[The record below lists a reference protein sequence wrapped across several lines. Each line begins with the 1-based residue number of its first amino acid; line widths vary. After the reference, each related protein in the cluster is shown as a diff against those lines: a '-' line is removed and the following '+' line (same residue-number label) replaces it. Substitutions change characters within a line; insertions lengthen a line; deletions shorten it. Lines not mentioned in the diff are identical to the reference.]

1 MASSTIER
9 GQEVARSMAE
19 TPILLWVRTTD
30 HKRIGLMYIYTAFIF
45 FLLGGIEATIIRT
58 QLAVPDSKLITPSL
72 YNELFTMH
80 ATIMIFAFM
89 MPVFVGIANYVVPL
103 MIGARDMALPR
114 LNAASYWLYVAGGI
128 VLATSLVLGA
138 APDAG
143 WFGYAP
149 LTEATPACLTGL
161 GTLPVQAVTQA
172 AATASAQGQQGCF
185 APGANIDFWVLAL
198 SLLGVSSILS
208 GINFIVTTLF
218 MRTRGMT
225 IRRMPLFAWMMLV
238 TGFLLIF
245 ALPSLT
251 VDGFLLFFDR
261 HLGTHFF
268 QASLGGD
275 PLLWQHLF
283 WSFGHPEVYILIL
296 PAFGV
301 IEEVLPVFSGKPIFG
316 YTAIAYAGIAIGFL
330 SFTVWAHHMFAV
342 GMPLVAQTFFAATS
356 TIIAIPTGIKI
367 FNWVATT
374 WGGSLRFTTAM
385 LFALAFIVQF
395 MIGGM
400 SGVMLS
406 VVPFDYQVT
415 DTYFLVAHL
424 HYVLPAASLMALF
437 AGFYYWFPKMSGRL
451 LDERLGKIH
460 FWLFA
465 IGVNL
470 TFFPMHIMGLLGM
483 PRRVYTFPAG
493 LGWDG
498 LNLASS
504 VGAYI
509 QGAAVLVFIM
519 NWFVTVRK
527 PAIAPADP
535 WDGFTLEW
543 AVSSPPP
550 PEGPEELPPVR
561 SARPMWDAKHPD
573 KADWLTNSG

>member
-483 PRRVYTFPAG
+483 PRRVYPFPAG

>member
-9 GQEVARSMAE
+9 GQEVARSVAE

-225 IRRMPLFAWMMLV
+225 IRRMPLLAWMMLI

-268 QASLGGD
+268 QAVAGGD
-275 PLLWQHLF
+275 PLLW
-283 WSFGHPEVYILIL
+283 
-296 PAFGV
+296 
-301 IEEVLPVFSGKPIFG
+301 
-316 YTAIAYAGIAIGFL
+316 
-330 SFTVWAHHMFAV
+330 
-342 GMPLVAQTFFAATS
+342 
-356 TIIAIPTGIKI
+356 
-367 FNWVATT
+367 
-374 WGGSLRFTTAM
+374 
-385 LFALAFIVQF
+385 
-395 MIGGM
+395 
-400 SGVMLS
+400 
-406 VVPFDYQVT
+406 
-415 DTYFLVAHL
+415 
-424 HYVLPAASLMALF
+424 
-437 AGFYYWFPKMSGRL
+437 
-451 LDERLGKIH
+451 
-460 FWLFA
+460 
-465 IGVNL
+465 
-470 TFFPMHIMGLLGM
+470 
-483 PRRVYTFPAG
+483 
-493 LGWDG
+493 
-498 LNLASS
+498 
-504 VGAYI
+504 
-509 QGAAVLVFIM
+509 
-519 NWFVTVRK
+519 
-527 PAIAPADP
+527 
-535 WDGFTLEW
+535 
-543 AVSSPPP
+543 
-550 PEGPEELPPVR
+550 
-561 SARPMWDAKHPD
+561 
-573 KADWLTNSG
+573 